1 MIADLVEYRLRS
13 STLDSLHT
21 WVSPGSIGCEYTY
34 SGPFREARISVQ
46 PLWGFSSSNPDRSQ
60 SRAEH
65 CCFTVFLALFHSI
78 FSSVSHYFRH
88 CFIVFFFIAVSQCF
102 WRCFTIFVIAVLNN
116 YWHCFQLYS
125 GPCFCT
131 VLFSAIFQLY
141 SRSYYCPALFLPFPA
156 LFPALLL
163 YSFNPGHVTVQ
174 HYSRPFQ
181 VLFSAVLLYS
191 FITSHLFA
199 VRG

>member
-1 MIADLVEYRLRS
+1 MPQY
-13 STLDSLHT
+13 
-21 WVSPGSIGCEYTY
+21 
-34 SGPFREARISVQ
+34 
-46 PLWGFSSSNPDRSQ
+46 
-60 SRAEH
+60 
-65 CCFTVFLALFHSI
+65 
-78 FSSVSHYFRH
+78 
-88 CFIVFFFIAVSQCF
+88 F

-125 GPCFCT
+125 CPCFCT

-141 SRSYYCPALFLPFPA
+141 SWSYYCPVLFPPFPA

-174 HYSRPFQ
+174 HYSQPFQ
-181 VLFSAVLLYS
+181 VLFPSVLLYS

-199 VRG
+199 VRGLFIAVNNSHLFAVCGLFIAVKTIIIFFSVVQLSPVRMGPLGKPPALPSTSTLSRASSHMRSHPSTLQTPTPLYTIRVW